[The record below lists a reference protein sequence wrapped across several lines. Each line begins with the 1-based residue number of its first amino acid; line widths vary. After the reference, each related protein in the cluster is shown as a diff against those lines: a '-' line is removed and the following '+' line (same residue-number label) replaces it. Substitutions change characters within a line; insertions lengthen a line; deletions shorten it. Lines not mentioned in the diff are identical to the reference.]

1 VVPQNILDGEAAS
14 DCVRNAEMV
23 QAVPKDVL
31 DKHILPQSPVNRLA
45 SRRRS
50 RAACFPITDD
60 AGFISMM

>member
-1 VVPQNILDGEAAS
+1 MVKRRRTAS
-14 DCVRNAEMV
+14 ENAEMV

-31 DKHILPQSPVNRLA
+31 DKNILPQIPVNRLA

-60 AGFISMM
+60 AGFISMV